1 MRAYATPLL
10 LEEGILV
17 LDKPRGPSSFA
28 LVHRLRQLT
37 HIRKIGHTGTLD
49 PFATGVMVML
59 VGKSCTRL
67 SDQLIADDKTY
78 LASIHLGVSTDTYDG
93 EGTILSTSEQRPS
106 LEDVMRVLQ
115 GFQGEIL
122 QVPPMF
128 SAKKVQ
134 GKKLYHLARQG
145 IEIPRNPVPVR
156 VALSLIE
163 YAYPYL
169 HLEVTC
175 SKGTYIRSLAHDIGE
190 QLGCGAHLS
199 NLRRTRSGS
208 FVLEQALP
216 LEGLCLDSIRSHLI
230 APLQVQ
236 QGTL

>member
-1 MRAYATPLL
+1 MRRYTTPLL
-10 LEEGILV
+10 SKEGILV

-59 VGKSCTRL
+59 IGKSCTRL
-67 SDQLIADDKTY
+67 SDQLISDDKTY
-78 LASIHLGVSTDTYDG
+78 SACVHLGVTTDTYDG
-93 EGTILSTSEQRPS
+93 EGTVVASCERCPS
-106 LEDVMRVLQ
+106 LEEITCVLQ
-115 GFQGEIL
+115 QFQGEIF
-122 QVPPMF
+122 QIPPMF

-145 IEIPRNPVPVR
+145 IQIPRDPVQIQ
-156 VALSLIE
+156 VAISLIQYE
-163 YAYPYL
+163 YPYL

-199 NLRRTRSGS
+199 QLRRTRSGQ
-208 FVLEQALP
+208 FTLGQALP
-216 LEGLCLDSIRSHLI
+216 LDGLCLEAIGSHLI
-230 APLQVQ
+230 APLA
-236 QGTL
+236 